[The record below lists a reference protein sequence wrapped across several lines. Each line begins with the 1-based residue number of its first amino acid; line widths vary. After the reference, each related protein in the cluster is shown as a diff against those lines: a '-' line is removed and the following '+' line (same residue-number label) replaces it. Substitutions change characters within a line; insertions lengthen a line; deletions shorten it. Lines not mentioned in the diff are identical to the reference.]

1 MLIKMKK
8 CERIKAGEE
17 FVLDAFFHIFTL
29 SLILGLFFF
38 FVVAKLERE
47 NLQHEMEEGIKKGLD
62 KITNYPSNPTIAKQ
76 LTTMTKLYE
85 KENEADKVFNEGL
98 IYQCIIILVLL
109 LFGLVCVYLT
119 MRWSAH
125 KCPNLGRIV
134 IQNLYLF
141 GSIGVIEFLFFR
153 HIASKFIPVMP
164 SYMSEVI
171 SQEL

>member
-1 MLIKMKK
+1 MKK
-8 CERIKAGEE
+8 CERIKESEE

-47 NLQHEMEEGIKKGLD
+47 NLQNEMEDGIKKGLD
-62 KITNYPSNPTIAKQ
+62 NITNYPTNPVLSEQ

-85 KENEADKVFNEGL
+85 KENEADKVYNQGL
-98 IYQCIIILVLL
+98 IYQCLTILVLL
-109 LFGLVCVYLT
+109 LFGLVCVFLT

-134 IQNLYLF
+134 LQNLLLF
-141 GSIGVIEFLFFR
+141 GAIGVIEFLFFQ
-153 HIASKFIPVMP
+153 HIASKFVPVMP
-164 SYMSEVI
+164 SYMAEVI
-171 SQEL
+171 KEEL

>member
-1 MLIKMKK
+1 MKK
-8 CERIKAGEE
+8 CERIKASEE

-47 NLQHEMEEGIKKGLD
+47 NLQNEMEDGIKKGLD
-62 KITNYPSNPTIAKQ
+62 SITNYPNNPVLSTE

-85 KENEADKVFNEGL
+85 KENEADKVYNQGL
-98 IYQCIIILVLL
+98 IYQCLTILVLL
-109 LFGLVCVYLT
+109 LFGLVCVFLT

-134 IQNLYLF
+134 LQNLLLF
-141 GSIGVIEFLFFR
+141 GAIGVIEFLFFQ
-153 HIASKFIPVMP
+153 HIASKFVPVMP
-164 SYMSEVI
+164 SYMAEVI
-171 SQEL
+171 SEEL

>member
-1 MLIKMKK
+1 MKK
-8 CERIKAGEE
+8 CERIKASEE

-47 NLQHEMEEGIKKGLD
+47 NLQNEMEDGIKKGLD
-62 KITNYPSNPTIAKQ
+62 SITDYPNGSHADKVLSEQ

-85 KENEADKVFNEGL
+85 KENEADKVYNQGL
-98 IYQCIIILVLL
+98 IYQCITILVLL
-109 LFGLVCVYLT
+109 LFGLVCVFLT

-134 IQNLYLF
+134 LQNLLLF
-141 GSIGVIEFLFFR
+141 GAIGVIEFLFFQ
-153 HIASKFIPVMP
+153 HIASKFVPVMP
-164 SYMSEVI
+164 SYMAEVI
-171 SQEL
+171 SEEL

>member
-8 CERIKAGEE
+8 CERIKESEE

-38 FVVAKLERE
+38 FVVAKLERD
-47 NLQHEMEEGIKKGLD
+47 NLQNEMEDGIKKGLD
-62 KITNYPSNPTIAKQ
+62 NITNYPTNPVLSEQ

-85 KENEADKVFNEGL
+85 KENEADKVYNQGL
-98 IYQCIIILVLL
+98 VYQCLTILVLL
-109 LFGLVCVYLT
+109 LFGLVCVFLT

-134 IQNLYLF
+134 LQNLLLF
-141 GSIGVIEFLFFR
+141 GAIGVIEFLFFQ
-153 HIASKFIPVMP
+153 HIASKFVPVMP
-164 SYMSEVI
+164 SYMAEVI
-171 SQEL
+171 SEEL

>member
-1 MLIKMKK
+1 MKK
-8 CERIKAGEE
+8 CERIKESEE

-47 NLQHEMEEGIKKGLD
+47 NLQNEMEDGIKKGLD
-62 KITNYPSNPTIAKQ
+62 SITDYPTNTTLSDD

-85 KENEADKVFNEGL
+85 KENEADKTYNQGL
-98 IYQCIIILVLL
+98 IYQCLTILVLL
-109 LFGLVCVYLT
+109 LFGLVCVFLT
-119 MRWSAH
+119 MKWSAH

-134 IQNLYLF
+134 LQNLLLF
-141 GSIGVIEFLFFR
+141 GAIGVIEFLFFQ
-153 HIASKFIPVMP
+153 HIASKFVPVMP
-164 SYMSEVI
+164 SYMAEVI

>member
-1 MLIKMKK
+1 MKK
-8 CERIKAGEE
+8 CERIKASEE

-47 NLQHEMEEGIKKGLD
+47 NLQNEMEDGIKKGLD
-62 KITNYPSNPTIAKQ
+62 SITDYPNNPVLATE

-85 KENEADKVFNEGL
+85 KENEADKVYNQGL
-98 IYQCIIILVLL
+98 VYQCLTILVLL
-109 LFGLVCVYLT
+109 LFGLVCVFLT

-134 IQNLYLF
+134 LQNLLLF
-141 GSIGVIEFLFFR
+141 GAIGVIEFLFFQ
-153 HIASKFIPVMP
+153 HIASKFVPVMP
-164 SYMSEVI
+164 SYMAEVI
-171 SQEL
+171 SEEL

>member
-1 MLIKMKK
+1 MKK
-8 CERIKAGEE
+8 CERIKESEE

-47 NLQHEMEEGIKKGLD
+47 NLQNEMEDGIKKGLD
-62 KITNYPSNPTIAKQ
+62 NITNYPTNPVLSEQ

-85 KENEADKVFNEGL
+85 KENEADKVYNQGL
-98 IYQCIIILVLL
+98 IYQCLTILVLL
-109 LFGLVCVYLT
+109 LFGLVCVFLT

-134 IQNLYLF
+134 LQNLLLF
-141 GSIGVIEFLFFR
+141 GAIGVIEFLFFQ
-153 HIASKFIPVMP
+153 HIASKFVPVMP
-164 SYMSEVI
+164 SYMAEVI
-171 SQEL
+171 SEEL

>member
-1 MLIKMKK
+1 MKK
-8 CERIKAGEE
+8 CERIKESEE

-47 NLQHEMEEGIKKGLD
+47 NLQNEMEDGIKKGLD
-62 KITNYPSNPTIAKQ
+62 SITNYPTNPVLATE

-85 KENEADKVFNEGL
+85 KENEADKVYNQGL
-98 IYQCIIILVLL
+98 IYQCLTILVLL
-109 LFGLVCVYLT
+109 LFGLVCVFLT

-134 IQNLYLF
+134 LQNLLLF
-141 GSIGVIEFLFFR
+141 GAIGVIEFLFFQ
-153 HIASKFIPVMP
+153 HIASKFVPVMP
-164 SYMSEVI
+164 SYMAEVI
-171 SQEL
+171 KEEL